1 MSENPN
7 MNTGI
12 PEEPAG
18 AGQGNNGTQAP
29 HAPQGA
35 DWQEVGRQFQMLGQ
49 SIADAMRTAWQN
61 EETQKQLREMRTGLE
76 SMVKDVGKAIEDSA
90 NSPQGQKIRQDAGK
104 AAEKVRVVGEQTVQ
118 EVRPK
123 LIDALKQL
131 NDELQKLITRMEKK
145 EEPKDQA

>member
-1 MSENPN
+1 MNENPN

-18 AGQGNNGTQAP
+18 NGQGTSGTQGTP
-29 HAPQGA
+29 NQGA
-35 DWQEVGRQFQMLGQ
+35 DWQEVGRQFQVLGQ

-61 EETQKQLREMRTGLE
+61 EETQRQLREMRMGLE

-90 NSPQGQKIRQDAGK
+90 NTPQGQKIRQDAGK

-131 NDELQKLITRMEKK
+131 NDELQKLIARMEKK
-145 EEPKDQA
+145 EEPKNQA